1 MAPTDRVVNLRCDP
15 AADARQFATPPG
27 LSLAELAV
35 GIGVARERAR
45 LLVEPFLAVGVVVE
59 LEDGRL
65 VVADPLVV
73 EAFEDWE
80 GGP

>member
-1 MAPTDRVVNLRCDP
+1 MSLRYDP
-15 AADARQFATPPG
+15 AADAGHLATTAG
-27 LSLAELAV
+27 LSLTELAV
-35 GIGVARERAR
+35 GLGVARERAR
-45 LLVEPFLAVGVVVE
+45 LLVEPFIAAGVVVE

-80 GGP
+80 VGR

>member
-1 MAPTDRVVNLRCDP
+1 MIAASVV
-15 AADARQFATPPG
+15 G

-35 GIGVARERAR
+35 GLGVARERAR
-45 LLVEPFLAVGVVVE
+45 LLVEPFLAAGIVEERDGV
-59 LEDGRL
+59 L

-80 GGP
+80 VGA

>member
-1 MAPTDRVVNLRCDP
+1 MRL
-15 AADARQFATPPG
+15 
-27 LSLAELAV
+27 
-35 GIGVARERAR
+35 GVARERAR
-45 LLVEPFLAVGVVVE
+45 LLVEPFLIAGLVVE

-80 GGP
+80 GGL